1 MKIKNYFDLKGI
13 LTLIM
18 SMFAFTVFAQN
29 ITVSGTVVDDT
40 GMPVI
45 GATVVIVETPTRGTV
60 TDIDGNY
67 TLKDVPPDATLRFS
81 FVGLKPRLFQLT
93 VELKLMLFWLKTRK
107 FWKK

>member
-81 FVGLKPRLFQLT
+81 FVGLKTQIIPVNGRTKIDVVLARC
-93 VELKLMLFWLKTRK
+93 V
-107 FWKK
+107 